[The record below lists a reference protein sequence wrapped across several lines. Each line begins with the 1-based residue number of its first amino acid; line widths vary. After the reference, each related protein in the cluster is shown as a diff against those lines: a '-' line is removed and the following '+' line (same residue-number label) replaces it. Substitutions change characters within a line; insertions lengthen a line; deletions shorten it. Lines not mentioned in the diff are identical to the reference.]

1 MTTFAKLLH
10 WVSNLTSHPR
20 RELARSRWT
29 YRPRIDALEKR
40 CLLATFTVDDNFAS
54 DNVALRRYDT
64 IQEAVDAARPG
75 DVIQVRP
82 GSYEEEVVVNK
93 RLTITG
99 ASAPLAFA
107 ENPARASIVDPP
119 DDLTAGDPATGF
131 NVQANDVVIQGFT
144 IAELDGLTDSV
155 AADPDGSVGITTNS
169 TVSGFKLLKN
179 VIENNTIGIYLNSST
194 AISARPSVVSANTIR
209 NNNAPGAAAGN
220 GIYSDQGLS
229 RTTIAGNFIS
239 GHDNT
244 AIILVPIDPTTLL
257 PTVLNTQLV
266 ISGNIISD
274 SAMLLTATTNST
286 VSGNRIA
293 NSSTNGIEL
302 AGSNANLSIIGN
314 TITNPNWTGIN
325 VTSGVTGEAEIN
337 HRIWSNVIS
346 SAGGDGGSGI
356 RLRAGASGN
365 WVKGNTVTGSE
376 DPFLTPGFGNG
387 ISLEDAQN
395 NRVESNTLR
404 NNARDG
410 LAVDALSTGNLIQSN
425 TAQNNG
431 EHDYHD
437 DSIGTGTAGTA
448 NTYRNNRGRT
458 QNRPGLIRFFV

>member
-1 MTTFAKLLH
+1 MATFAQLLN
-10 WVSNLTSHPR
+10 WVSTLTNHHSR
-20 RELARSRWT
+20 LQRARSRWT
-29 YRPRIDALEKR
+29 FRPRIDALEPR
-40 CLLATFTVDDNFAS
+40 CLLATFTVDDDFAS

-93 RLTITG
+93 RLTLTG
-99 ASAPLAFA
+99 AFATLLQA

-119 DDLTAGDPATGF
+119 DDLAAGDPATGF

-144 IAELDGLTDSV
+144 IAELDGL
-155 AADPDGSVGITTNS
+155 ADPDGSVGITTNS

-194 AISARPSVVSANTIR
+194 ANNAKPSVVSGNVIR

-229 RTTIAGNFIS
+229 KTTISGNVIS

-244 AIILVPIDPTTLL
+244 AIILVPLDPATLQ
-257 PTVLNTQLV
+257 PVVFNTKLT
-266 ISGNIISD
+266 IAGNIISD
-274 SAMLLTATTNST
+274 SEVLLTATTASSL
-286 VSGNRIA
+286 SGNKII
-293 NSSTNGIEL
+293 NSNTNGIEL
-302 AGSNANLSIIGN
+302 AGSNANLSIVGN
-314 TITNPNWTGIN
+314 IITNPNWTGIN
-325 VTSGVTGEAEIN
+325 FTSGLTGEAEIN
-337 HRIWSNVIS
+337 HRVWSNVIT

-365 WVKGNTVTGSE
+365 WLKANTVTGSE
-376 DPFLTPGFGNG
+376 DPLLDPAFGNG
-387 ISLEDAQN
+387 ISLEDAHD
-395 NRVESNTLR
+395 NRIEANTLQ

-410 LAVDALSTGNLIQSN
+410 VVVDALSTGNLILSN
-425 TAQNNG
+425 TARNNG

-458 QNRPGLIRFFV
+458 QNRPGLIRFFI